1 MKFLLFNLA
10 VIAAL
15 VFLFNPDKADFRA
28 LADRAYETVGIARDG
43 AEQVL
48 EKANQKALGA
58 LEKRVVEPARKKPEP
73 KPVAPAP
80 KKQAV
85 AKAPAPT
92 EESAPAVT
100 ARKAAVPVNT
110 APPVAAA
117 AEPKLD
123 PAVAQRRAEVL
134 GLDAPAAGPAEE
146 KLMSPDQRRRELFSL
161 AEEME
166 LFYVKR
172 LNR

>member
-28 LADRAYETVGIARDG
+28 LADRAYETVVIARDG

-48 EKANQKALGA
+48 EKANQKALEA
-58 LEKRVVEPARKKPEP
+58 PEKRVVEPARKKPEP

-92 EESAPAVT
+92 
-100 ARKAAVPVNT
+100 
-110 APPVAAA
+110 
-117 AEPKLD
+117 AE
-123 PAVAQRRAEVL
+123 
-134 GLDAPAAGPAEE
+134 
-146 KLMSPDQRRRELFSL
+146 
-161 AEEME
+161 
-166 LFYVKR
+166 
-172 LNR
+172 